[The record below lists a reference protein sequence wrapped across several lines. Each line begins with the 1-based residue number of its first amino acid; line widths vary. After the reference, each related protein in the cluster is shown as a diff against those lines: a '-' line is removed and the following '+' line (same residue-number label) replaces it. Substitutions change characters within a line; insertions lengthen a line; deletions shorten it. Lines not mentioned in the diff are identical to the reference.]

1 MEDLETSYE
10 AKRARYN
17 SLITANDP
25 TKLTEIQKL
34 NGELAA
40 LLHSMAEIL
49 ATTKSNAA
57 NITAYRDSLLQQL
70 VSIQN
75 DASIMREQRDQ
86 YATLRMLQTQ
96 DDAVFQS
103 TFFWYALALGF
114 VAIFFFVM
122 LMRSGAY
129 SVPTMPTAMSSP
141 NTMADLT

>member
-10 AKRARYN
+10 AKLATYN
-17 SLITANDP
+17 SLKGANDP
-25 TKLTEIQKL
+25 AKLPQIQKL

-49 ATTKSNAA
+49 AKTKSNAA

-86 YATLRMLQTQ
+86 YNTLRMLQTQ
-96 DDAVFQS
+96 DDAVFRS

-114 VAIFFFVM
+114 AALFFFVM

-129 SVPTMPTAMSSP
+129 KVPTMPTAMSSP
-141 NTMADLT
+141 NTMAAFT